1 MKLAIEGLPTA
12 SLHKS
17 AFELR
22 DLLELPM
29 PPALLK
35 GSAYLSHDACVGYLL
50 DLPVDFISRLP
61 RYVRD
66 VESLYFAVLF
76 DRVPSM

>member
-1 MKLAIEGLPTA
+1 
-12 SLHKS
+12 
-17 AFELR
+17 
-22 DLLELPM
+22 M